1 MCGPAKLEI
10 RYVVMYIIVIFL
22 LDKQD
27 DFYSTVGEV
36 CHLMG
41 KYVVF

>member
-1 MCGPAKLEI
+1 MSTTNVWSLI

-27 DFYSTVGEV
+27 DFYSTQWENSAT
-36 CHLMG
+36 
-41 KYVVF
+41 

>member
-22 LDKQD
+22 LDKHKIIFIKQWEK
-27 DFYSTVGEV
+27 SAT
-36 CHLMG
+36 
-41 KYVVF
+41 